1 MGANGAKG
9 KCGRARKGR
18 REKARKREKG
28 AVKRHAERENRAGK
42 SLPDRVGRAERKG
55 IFKKRKS
62 LSFSAKA
69 AKKRQISAE
78 KIKKTPKKYLT
89 YLDPYGIVYKLCNRV
104 EA

>member
-1 MGANGAKG
+1 MRESAEGEKG
-9 KCGRARKGR
+9 KSAGK
-18 REKARKREKG
+18 RKRGGEKT
-28 AVKRHAERENRAGK
+28 RRTENRAGK